1 MKAVVCENTELTVQD
16 VPDPE
21 PGPGEVVVEMKAS
34 GMCGSDLHQ
43 YRRKKGGGPAATG
56 LPVVAGDS
64 GGAPDAVLDGETG
77 WVVRGGSPAAPAE
90 TAERIVA
97 LLGDAELRRRMG
109 ERGRAWVEERW
120 RWDLL
125 AERRESLL

>member
-1 MKAVVCENTELTVQD
+1 
-16 VPDPE
+16 
-21 PGPGEVVVEMKAS
+21 VEGLGIVYLEAS
-34 GMCGSDLHQ
+34 
-43 YRRKKGGGPAATG
+43 ATG

-77 WVVRGGSPAAPAE
+77 WVVPGGSPADA
-90 TAERIVA
+90 AERIVT

-125 AERRESLL
+125 ADRLRELL